1 MINNYFK
8 EKIILFNKEKVQL
21 LANIKL
27 DEFFKKVIILNILLF

>member
-27 DEFFKKVIILNILLF
+27 DEFLKKVIILNILLF